1 MPKNNFREAW
11 WIRRV
16 IYAILALALTIAV
29 GGGWITDIQAD
40 TWLAQADKIVGI
52 LAAVGL
58 GIAATKTH
66 RGSDDPTTHEDVAVA
81 ATSTDPRIS
90 DIGMVVNDIRDT
102 ITSLTQPQ
110 SVNRVAPPPADI
122 TPGDYTKLTR

>member
-1 MPKNNFREAW
+1 MRKNNFREAW
-11 WIRRV
+11 WIRRI

-40 TWLAQADKIVGI
+40 TWLAQADKIIGI

-66 RGSDDPTTHEDVAVA
+66 RGSDDPTTHEDVTVA
-81 ATSTDPRIS
+81 ATSTDPRIG
-90 DIGMVVNDIRDT
+90 DIGMVVNDIRDAIASMT
-102 ITSLTQPQ
+102 VPHG
-110 SVNRVAPPPADI
+110 VVAPPPADT
-122 TPGDYTKLTR
+122 TPGDYTKLTH

>member
-1 MPKNNFREAW
+1 M
-11 WIRRV
+11 
-16 IYAILALALTIAV
+16 
-29 GGGWITDIQAD
+29 AD
-40 TWLAQADKIVGI
+40 GSPIFKRLAQADKIIGI

-66 RGSDDPTTHEDVAVA
+66 RGSDDPTTHEDVTVA

-102 ITSLTQPQ
+102 ITSLTVPHGA
-110 SVNRVAPPPADI
+110 VAPPPADT
-122 TPGDYTKLTR
+122 TPGDYTKLTH